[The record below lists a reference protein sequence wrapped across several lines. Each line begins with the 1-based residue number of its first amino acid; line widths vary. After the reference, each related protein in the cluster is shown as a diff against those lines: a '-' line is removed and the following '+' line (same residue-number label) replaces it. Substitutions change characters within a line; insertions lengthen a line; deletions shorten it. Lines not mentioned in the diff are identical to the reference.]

1 MIAGV
6 GIDMLDIARMERPMK
21 NGRFMERVYTAAER
35 DYIARNGARSAAGI
49 FCAKE
54 AFVKAVGEGLRIPLG
69 EVEVRHG
76 ERGEP
81 LIVLHG
87 GTAER
92 YAGAGVHVSITHT
105 ASAAAAVVTV
115 ERG

>member
-21 NGRFMERVYTAAER
+21 NGHFMERVYTAAER
-35 DYIARNGARSAAGI
+35 DYVARNGAQSAAGI

-54 AFVKAVGEGLRIPLG
+54 AFVKAVGEGLKIPLG

-81 LIVLHG
+81 
-87 GTAER
+87 AEC
-92 YAGAGVHVSITHT
+92 YADVNIRVSITHT
-105 ASAAAAVVTV
+105 ASTAAAVVTV